1 MADSKARPSFLLRT
15 LRTVLIGIAAF
26 TAAMCIAYGT
36 VRYLTRSLS
45 PPGILEGAQEN
56 APARRIAEYG
66 ARLRTLADAF
76 TERIP
81 LESEGYS
88 PEAKRW
94 VESVFRPGVAKLRAE
109 LTAQEL
115 NAPELRALQAVR
127 KLRAAAEQ
135 ALFLAAHP
143 EDKTLRK
150 QTIKMMRVA
159 DQKAWEMM
167 NEGGGM

>member
-94 VESVFRPGVAKLRAE
+94 VESVFRPGVAELRAE
-109 LTAQEL
+109 LNAQ
-115 NAPELRALQAVR
+115 ELRALPAVR